1 MTYHGCDDYVEDCLF
16 DEAYGDEYVSNAQK
30 KTNEKLEDLRDN
42 LKWIIEYLN
51 YGELNGKFVMQEA
64 LLNMCDLLDVNS
76 KELEEK
82 IKFDEVA

>member
-1 MTYHGCDDYVEDCLF
+1 MTYRGCSDFVEECLYDQAF
-16 DEAYGDEYVSNAQK
+16 GDEYMSRSEK
-30 KTNEKLEDLRDN
+30 KTLEKLDDLRDN
-42 LKWIIEYLN
+42 LKWIIEYIN

>member
-1 MTYHGCDDYVEDCLF
+1 MTYRGCSDFVEECLC
-16 DEAYGDEYVSNAQK
+16 DEAFGDEYISRSEK
-30 KTNEKLEDLRDN
+30 KTLEKLDDLRDN

>member
-1 MTYHGCDDYVEDCLF
+1 MAYYHGICDDYELDQIDALY
-16 DEAYGDEYVSNAQK
+16 DYPVSRERK
-30 KTNEKLEDLRDN
+30 KELETLDDLRDN